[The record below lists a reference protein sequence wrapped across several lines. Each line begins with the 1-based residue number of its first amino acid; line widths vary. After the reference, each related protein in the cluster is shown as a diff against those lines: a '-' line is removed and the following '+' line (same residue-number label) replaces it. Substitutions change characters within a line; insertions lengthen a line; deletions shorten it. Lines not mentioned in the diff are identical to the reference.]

1 MVIKCALGRLKGKFG
16 VLKCKVDINLKDLQ
30 HVIISCFIPHKYCE
44 ANGNHI
50 FSEAIEKAIK
60 YFNLVLQLLGIK
72 VQFLQEV
79 RRFEIF
85 L

>member
-1 MVIKCALGRLKGKFG
+1 M
-16 VLKCKVDINLKDLQ
+16 DINLEDLQ
-30 HVIISCFIPHKYCE
+30 HVIISCFIPHKCCE

>member
-1 MVIKCALGRLKGKFG
+1 MSENQVKKR
-16 VLKCKVDINLKDLQ
+16 LKDLQ

>member
-1 MVIKCALGRLKGKFG
+1 M
-16 VLKCKVDINLKDLQ
+16 DINLKDLQ

-50 FSEAIEKAIK
+50 FSEAIEKAKNK

-72 VQFLQEV
+72 VQFLLEV